1 MFPEASLGQDRIR
14 GSQRG
19 LGNATPPSL
28 PSPRAGRAPQPGR
41 GRWLP
46 RSSRGERKGRRR
58 LAGLAA
64 GGAGGPSRVSFESF
78 VRDQIGIGTS
88 CCLAFPATDTSGQL
102 HFLRAEPCHF
112 LLLEGFRPGLKLR
125 SEGHPQSH
133 LNLLDE
139 PFTTRETQ

>member
-1 MFPEASLGQDRIR
+1 MLPLPASRAR
-14 GSQRG
+14 E
-19 LGNATPPSL
+19 
-28 PSPRAGRAPQPGR
+28 RAGPLDP
-41 GRWLP
+41 
-46 RSSRGERKGRRR
+46 
-58 LAGLAA
+58 AA
-64 GGAGGPSRVSFESF
+64 GGGFHGLREASGKVRGGSQVWLRAAPGDRAECHLSLLSGIRSVSGPPAAF
-78 VRDQIGIGTS
+78 
-88 CCLAFPATDTSGQL
+88 AFPATDTSGQL